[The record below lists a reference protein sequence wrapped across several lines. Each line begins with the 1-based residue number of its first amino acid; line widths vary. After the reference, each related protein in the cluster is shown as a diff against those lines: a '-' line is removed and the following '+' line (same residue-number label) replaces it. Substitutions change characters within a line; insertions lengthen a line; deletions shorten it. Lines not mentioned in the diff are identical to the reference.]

1 MPKKRKN
8 LSESPSRKVVDSERM
23 AASGE
28 GLVPPSGDVSVSRAI
43 YSVNQEELLNNM
55 SEMFSDLDASVVY
68 MVLSECD
75 FKVEN
80 AMDCLLELS
89 TAAKGV
95 ISSKVSGFDS
105 IASSLSLVNQQ
116 SSVANEIVG
125 ESCAKEDIV
134 NFKEESEESEK
145 ISSPDIQLT
154 EELDPLIQ
162 TAFEKYSLRDKLYD
176 STNDKI
182 TGKQP
187 VTLDQSNSNG
197 INEFPES
204 EKSSLEFNVLL
215 SLQQAETENEK
226 LENFSSMLISEGHKS
241 SQPAVSKSSIQTKD
255 SSSADMDIFAQVSVR
270 SSLPEIN
277 TDNAPEVIKPANSEV
292 ACRNLNQSQ
301 NIVSD
306 HGSLNTSGH
315 FFQGLGEAGTTASGN
330 SSSKCLEQQDG
341 VMAVCSSQKS
351 ISLPEVFE
359 SLEGSSFKSPQL
371 ADVQQGW
378 NLHFFPP
385 TQHPP
390 QPPWN
395 PMAPVFYP
403 SGGSHSFVIPVAI
416 SPGQWRPVSDCRTHG
431 KRMPFPPP
439 VVSHV
444 WDSNASPKVWGN
456 QDGIQKMNLSQV
468 HQPPVC
474 PVMRKKTHLVGQVL
488 VLLRGVPGS
497 GKSFL
502 ARALLED
509 NPSGIILSTDDYF
522 YKNGQYQYDAN
533 CLGEAHE
540 WNRKQAKEAFEKRIS
555 PIIIDNTNIQAWEM
569 KPYVAL
575 SQQYKY
581 KVMFRE
587 PDTWWKFK
595 PKELERRNIHGIS
608 KEKIKRMLEHYERCL
623 TVNSILNSAIP
634 NKSENADWNE
644 DPCQGEGYGQ
654 KEVHAYVKE
663 ERLFASA
670 SKPPELAE
678 EEKHA
683 SATSS
688 AVENNLTDKYFQK
701 EEEEIENNL
710 REHVSENSNIQGGV
724 DISLSDYEEKEVPL
738 GQKTVKREEIH
749 RITETETTKTNEVK
763 SVETTHLHICSCE
776 HIQEHSDKILEVQT
790 EKDQYNETEVE
801 PVVTHERNIMKQN
814 GSSLDVSVRP
824 ELLNFL
830 GDWPVEQTI
839 RQRTKRTRRT
849 DKFSMKRDKE
859 DKATSQHLLDSHK
872 SQVDLTDIQ
881 QEVLPGEKRQGEEN
895 LVSDSFCVLGSD
907 KITPELQ
914 MMGDWPAMSSLQQ
927 RQHRSRRISKRS
939 LSESDEAG
947 NNKCDIHKNV
957 LDTVDM
963 LHGTSVNTEELQD
976 TVTSNFQEPERVAS
990 ENISEKKPQHNK
1002 RTRKHHKLALTF
1014 TNSSM
1019 ALSKPEEQLSML
1031 NLLEKEAEKHICK
1044 QPSRYS
1050 QTEPQDFALLWR
1062 LEKKIIISENIIS
1075 ENTKVLH
1082 GRLDAFR
1089 PKDMDAASSSREKI
1103 PYRVMYDKSTHVE
1116 ESELTSIDESENLNV
1131 LCKLFGSFSFD
1142 ALKDLYER
1150 CNKDIVWATGLLLDS
1165 DEKLCKGEDIEFLQE
1180 AGTEPATTD
1189 LEFKANTNYGENLK
1203 NSEQT
1208 SQIIGTNGITQLS
1221 ENNLSVC
1228 YAESETAD
1236 ILETD
1241 AKISDSL
1248 TRLPPGASVK
1258 LKNTKDI
1265 APRTQAEGSG
1275 TDIIKQSVSET
1286 QKINLKAMSLVNETE
1301 EKPVVSQL
1309 DVGLCLP
1316 ENLHKVF
1323 NTAPNILK
1331 SKLNKE
1337 IDSKLS
1343 ETYLES
1349 SKVNNMIRPLL
1360 QMDQAPLKNCAS
1372 DVKELETYKETQ
1384 GNDMIATGGDREES
1398 KPSNMDEDRTKILN
1412 PASLSSG
1419 SMNINCLEL
1428 ALPPELALQLKEI
1441 FGPVGIDSGSL
1452 TVEDYVVHIDLN
1464 LAKVIH
1470 EKWKESI
1477 MKRQRMEDEYYK
1489 LLMQDGGGSANQA
1502 FSPSAPQ
1509 EEFFLCKKHPL
1520 HSPTTWA
1527 MTSSHN
1533 LILRLKDLDDPNTIL
1548 SQSTDSKL
1556 QRKKMGCSS
1565 RSSTETH
1572 SENLATSEIFPFMD
1586 HWNAQTQRVSLREI
1600 MSEEIALQEK
1610 QDLKHVPSMARKD
1623 CAASLKEKQLFE
1635 MFPTINQNFLM
1646 DIFKDNNYSLEQTEQ
1661 FLNCVLEADPVKTVV
1676 AQEIAQE
1683 SDTLPSC
1690 SAIKNREKKAK
1701 KSKEAEDVLNE
1712 MVFQD
1717 IEYPGY
1723 DDFRAEAFLHQEK
1736 KQECLKKAEEAYRMG
1751 MKPVAAFYAQ
1761 QGRLHEQKMKEANHA
1776 AAVQIFEKVNASLLP
1791 QNVLDLHGL
1800 HVDEAINHL
1809 SRVLLEKSHEY
1820 KQTGGKPYL
1829 CVITGRGNHSQGG
1842 VARIKPAAIKYLTSH
1857 NFRFTEIKPGCL
1869 KVTLK

>member
-8 LSESPSRKVVDSERM
+8 PGVSPSRKIMDSERM
-23 AASGE
+23 TASGE
-28 GLVPPSGDVSVSRAI
+28 GLVPPPGDVSVSRAI
-43 YSVNQEELLNNM
+43 YSVNKEELFNNM
-55 SEMFSDLDASVVY
+55 SEMFSGLDPSVVY

-89 TAAKGV
+89 TATKGV
-95 ISSKVSGFDS
+95 ASSRVSGFDS
-105 IASSLSLVNQQ
+105 VASSLSLVNQQ
-116 SSVANEIVG
+116 SSVSNEIVG

-134 NFKEESEESEK
+134 NFKEESVK
-145 ISSPDIQLT
+145 IPSPDIQLT
-154 EELDPLIQ
+154 EELDSLIQ

-187 VTLDQSNSNG
+187 MTSDQSNSNG

-204 EKSSLEFNVLL
+204 EKSSLGFNVLF

-226 LENFSSMLISEGHKS
+226 FENFSSMLISEGRKS

-255 SSSADMDIFAQVSVR
+255 SSLVDMDIFAQVSVS
-270 SSLPEIN
+270 SSLPEID
-277 TDNAPEVIKPANSEV
+277 TDNAPEVIKPANLEV
-292 ACRNLNQSQ
+292 ACRNRNQSQ

-306 HGSLNTSGH
+306 HGSLFDASSH
-315 FFQGLGEAGTTASGN
+315 FFQGFVEAGTTASGN
-330 SSSKCLEQQDG
+330 SSSKYLEQQEG
-341 VMAVCSSQKS
+341 VMAVCSGQKS
-351 ISLPEVFE
+351 ISLPEVSE
-359 SLEGSSFKSPQL
+359 SLEGSSFKLPQL
-371 ADVQQGW
+371 VDVQQRR
-378 NLHFFPP
+378 NLHFSPP
-385 TQHPP
+385 PQQSP

-395 PMAPVFYP
+395 PVAPVFYP
-403 SGGSHSFVIPVAI
+403 SSGSHSFVTPVAI
-416 SPGQWRPVSDCRTHG
+416 SPGQWRPLADYRTHG
-431 KRMPFPPP
+431 KGMPFPPP

-502 ARALLED
+502 ARTLLED

-540 WNRKQAKEAFEKRIS
+540 WNRKRAKEAFEKRIS
-555 PIIIDNTNIQAWEM
+555 PIIIDNTNVQAWEM

-595 PKELERRNIHGIS
+595 PKELERRNIHGVS
-608 KEKIKRMLEHYERCL
+608 KEKIKRMLERYERCL
-623 TVNSILNSAIP
+623 TINSILNSTVP
-634 NKSENADWNE
+634 DKSENADWNE
-644 DPCQGEGYGQ
+644 DLCQGEGYGQ

-670 SKPPELAE
+670 LKLPELAE
-678 EEKHA
+678 EEKHV
-683 SATSS
+683 SAISS
-688 AVENNLTDKYFQK
+688 ALENNNLGDKYFRK

-710 REHVSENSNIQGGV
+710 REHVSENSIIQGGV

-738 GQKTVKREEIH
+738 GEKAIKREEIH
-749 RITETETTKTNEVK
+749 RITETETSKTDEVK
-763 SVETTHLHICSCE
+763 SEETTHLHICSCE
-776 HIQEHSDKILEVQT
+776 HIQEHSDKIVEVQT
-790 EKDQYNETEVE
+790 EKDQYNEIAVE
-801 PVVTHERNIMKQN
+801 PVLTRERNIMKQN
-814 GSSLDVSVRP
+814 DSSLDVSVRP

-839 RQRTKRTRRT
+839 GQRTKRTRRI
-849 DKFSMKRDKE
+849 DKSMKSDKE

-872 SQVDLTDIQ
+872 AQVDLADIQ
-881 QEVLPGEKRQGEEN
+881 QEVPPGEKRQGEEN
-895 LVSDSFCVLGSD
+895 LASDSFCVLGAD
-907 KITPELQ
+907 TVTPELQ
-914 MMGDWPAMSSLQQ
+914 MVGDWPAMSSLRQ

-957 LDTVDM
+957 LDPVDV
-963 LHGTSVNTEELQD
+963 LHGTSVSTEELQE
-976 TVTSNFQEPERVAS
+976 TEKSNFQEPERVAS
-990 ENISEKKPQHNK
+990 ESISEKKPKQNK

-1014 TNSSM
+1014 TNSSV
-1019 ALSKPEEQLSML
+1019 ALSKPEEQLSTL
-1031 NLLEKEAEKHICK
+1031 NLLEEKPKKHICK

-1062 LEKKIIISENIIS
+1062 LEKKIITSENIIS

-1082 GRLDAFR
+1082 GRLEAFR
-1089 PKDMDAASSSREKI
+1089 PKDMDAASSSQEKI
-1103 PYRVMYDKSTHVE
+1103 PYRVMYDKSTYVE
-1116 ESELTSIDESENLNV
+1116 ESELISIDESENLNV

-1165 DEKLCKGEDIEFLQE
+1165 DEKLCKGEDIECLQE
-1180 AGTEPATTD
+1180 AGTELGTPD
-1189 LEFKANTNYGENLK
+1189 LEFKANTNYRENLK

-1208 SQIIGTNGITQLS
+1208 SQIIMTDGITQLS

-1228 YAESETAD
+1228 YAESETTD

-1241 AKISDSL
+1241 VKISDSL
-1248 TRLPPGASVK
+1248 TRLPPSASIK
-1258 LKNTKDI
+1258 LKNTNDI
-1265 APRTQAEGSG
+1265 APRTQAQDTG
-1275 TDIIKQSVSET
+1275 TDIIEQSVSDT
-1286 QKINLKAMSLVNETE
+1286 QKINSKVMSLVNETE
-1301 EKPVVSQL
+1301 EKPVVSQF

-1316 ENLHKVF
+1316 VTFPKEF
-1323 NTAPNILK
+1323 NTAPIILK
-1331 SKLNKE
+1331 PKLNKE
-1337 IDSKLS
+1337 IDNKLS
-1343 ETYLES
+1343 ETYQES
-1349 SKVNNMIRPLL
+1349 SKVNNMILPLL
-1360 QMDQAPLKNCAS
+1360 QMDQAPLKSYAS
-1372 DVKELETYKETQ
+1372 DEEELETYKETQ
-1384 GNDMIATGGDREES
+1384 GNPMISIGGDREES
-1398 KPSNMDEDRTKILN
+1398 KPSNMDEDRTKLLN
-1412 PASLSSG
+1412 PSSLSSG
-1419 SMNINCLEL
+1419 SININCLEL

-1441 FGPVGIDSGSL
+1441 FGPVGIDS
-1452 TVEDYVVHIDLN
+1452 
-1464 LAKVIH
+1464 
-1470 EKWKESI
+1470 
-1477 MKRQRMEDEYYK
+1477 
-1489 LLMQDGGGSANQA
+1489 
-1502 FSPSAPQ
+1502 
-1509 EEFFLCKKHPL
+1509 
-1520 HSPTTWA
+1520 
-1527 MTSSHN
+1527 
-1533 LILRLKDLDDPNTIL
+1533 DLDDSDTVL

-1556 QRKKMGCSS
+1556 QRKKMAWPS

-1586 HWNAQTQRVSLREI
+1586 HWNAQTQRVSLRKI

-1623 CAASLKEKQLFE
+1623 CAARLKEKQLFE

-1661 FLNCVLEADPVKTVV
+1661 FLNCVLEADLVKTVV
-1676 AQEIAQE
+1676 AQEIAQQSE
-1683 SDTLPSC
+1683 SLPSC

-1723 DDFRAEAFLHQEK
+1723 DDFRAEAFLHQQK

-1751 MKPVAAFYAQ
+1751 MKPVATFYAQ
-1761 QGRLHEQKMKEANHA
+1761 QGRLHEQKMKEANHD

-1791 QNVLDLHGL
+1791 ENVLDLHGL

-1809 SRVLLEKSHEY
+1809 SRVLQEKSHEY

-1842 VARIKPAAIKYLTSH
+1842 VARIKPAATKYLTSH

-1869 KVTLK
+1869 KVMLK

>member
-1489 LLMQDGGGSANQA
+1489 LLMQD
-1502 FSPSAPQ
+1502 
-1509 EEFFLCKKHPL
+1509 
-1520 HSPTTWA
+1520 
-1527 MTSSHN
+1527 
-1533 LILRLKDLDDPNTIL
+1533 LDDPNTIL

-1857 NFRFTEIKPGCL
+1857 NFR
-1869 KVTLK
+1869 

>member
-8 LSESPSRKVVDSERM
+8 LGVSPSRKIVDSERM

-28 GLVPPSGDVSVSRAI
+28 GLVPPPGDVSVSRAI
-43 YSVNQEELLNNM
+43 YSVNKEELLNNM
-55 SEMFSDLDASVVY
+55 SEMFSDLDPSVVY

-95 ISSKVSGFDS
+95 ASSKVSGFDS

-134 NFKEESEESEK
+134 NFKEESEK
-145 ISSPDIQLT
+145 IPSPDIQLT
-154 EELDPLIQ
+154 EELDSLIQ
-162 TAFEKYSLRDKLYD
+162 TAFEKYSLRDKLHD

-187 VTLDQSNSNG
+187 MTLDQSNSNG
-197 INEFPES
+197 INEFPER
-204 EKSSLEFNVLL
+204 EKSSLGFNVLL

-255 SSSADMDIFAQVSVR
+255 SSSADMDIFAQVSVS
-270 SSLPEIN
+270 SSLPVID
-277 TDNAPEVIKPANSEV
+277 TDNAPEVIKPTNSEV
-292 ACRNLNQSQ
+292 ACRNLDQSQ

-306 HGSLNTSGH
+306 HGTLN
-315 FFQGLGEAGTTASGN
+315 FFQGLVEAGTTASGN
-330 SSSKCLEQQDG
+330 SSSKCLEQQEG
-341 VMAVCSSQKS
+341 VMAVCSGQKS

-378 NLHFFPP
+378 NLHFSPP
-385 TQHPP
+385 PQQPP

-403 SGGSHSFVIPVAI
+403 SSGSHSFVIPVAM
-416 SPGQWRPVSDCRTHG
+416 SPGQWRPVSDYRTHG
-431 KRMPFPPP
+431 KGMPFPPP

-456 QDGIQKMNLSQV
+456 QDGIQNMNLSQV

-502 ARALLED
+502 ARTLLED

-595 PKELERRNIHGIS
+595 PKELERRNIHGVS
-608 KEKIKRMLEHYERCL
+608 KEKIKRMLERYERCL
-623 TVNSILNSAIP
+623 TVNSILNSTVP
-634 NKSENADWNE
+634 DKSENADWNE

-654 KEVHAYVKE
+654 KEVHVYVKE

-678 EEKHA
+678 EAKHA

-688 AVENNLTDKYFQK
+688 AVENNLADKYFRK

-710 REHVSENSNIQGGV
+710 REHVSENSIIQGGV
-724 DISLSDYEEKEVPL
+724 DISLSDYEEKEVSL
-738 GQKTVKREEIH
+738 GKKAVKREEIH
-749 RITETETTKTNEVK
+749 RITETETSKTNEVK
-763 SVETTHLHICSCE
+763 SEETTHLHICSCE

-790 EKDQYNETEVE
+790 EKDQYNEIAVE
-801 PVVTHERNIMKQN
+801 PVVTPERSIMKQN
-814 GSSLDVSVRP
+814 GSSLDESVRP

-839 RQRTKRTRRT
+839 RQRTKRTRRIE
-849 DKFSMKRDKE
+849 KFSMKSDKE

-872 SQVDLTDIQ
+872 AEVDLVDIQ

-895 LVSDSFCVLGSD
+895 LVSDSFCVLGAD

-947 NNKCDIHKNV
+947 NNKCDIQKNV
-957 LDTVDM
+957 FDTVDV
-963 LHGTSVNTEELQD
+963 LHGTSVSTEELQD
-976 TVTSNFQEPERVAS
+976 TETSNFQEPERIAS
-990 ENISEKKPQHNK
+990 ENISEKKPQQNK

-1014 TNSSM
+1014 TNRSV
-1019 ALSKPEEQLSML
+1019 ALSKPEEQLSTL
-1031 NLLEKEAEKHICK
+1031 NLLEEKPEKHICK

-1082 GRLDAFR
+1082 GRLEAFR
-1089 PKDMDAASSSREKI
+1089 PKDMDAASSSQEKI
-1103 PYRVMYDKSTHVE
+1103 PYRVMYDKSTCVE
-1116 ESELTSIDESENLNV
+1116 ESELISIDESENLNV

-1165 DEKLCKGEDIEFLQE
+1165 DEKLCKGEDIECLQE

-1241 AKISDSL
+1241 AKISGSL
-1248 TRLPPGASVK
+1248 TRLLPSASVK

-1265 APRTQAEGSG
+1265 APRTQAEDSG
-1275 TDIIKQSVSET
+1275 TDIIEQSISER
-1286 QKINLKAMSLVNETE
+1286 QKINLKVMSLVNETE

-1316 ENLHKVF
+1316 VTLPKVF
-1323 NTAPNILK
+1323 NTAPTILK
-1331 SKLNKE
+1331 PKLNKE
-1337 IDSKLS
+1337 IDNTLS

-1349 SKVNNMIRPLL
+1349 SKVNNMILPLL

-1372 DVKELETYKETQ
+1372 DEEELETYKETQ
-1384 GNDMIATGGDREES
+1384 GNDMISIGGDREES

-1412 PASLSSG
+1412 PTSLSSG

-1470 EKWKESI
+1470 ETWKESI
-1477 MKRQRMEDEYYK
+1477 MKRQRKEDEYYK
-1489 LLMQDGGGSANQA
+1489 LLMQD
-1502 FSPSAPQ
+1502 
-1509 EEFFLCKKHPL
+1509 
-1520 HSPTTWA
+1520 
-1527 MTSSHN
+1527 
-1533 LILRLKDLDDPNTIL
+1533 LDDSNTIL

-1556 QRKKMGCSS
+1556 QRKKMACPSL
-1565 RSSTETH
+1565 SSTETH

-1610 QDLKHVPSMARKD
+1610 QDLKRVPSMARKD
-1623 CAASLKEKQLFE
+1623 CAARLKEKQLFE

-1676 AQEIAQE
+1676 AQEIAQQ

-1723 DDFRAEAFLHQEK
+1723 DDFRAEAFLHQQK

-1751 MKPVAAFYAQ
+1751 MKPVATFYAQ
-1761 QGRLHEQKMKEANHA
+1761 QGHLHEQKMKEANHD

-1791 QNVLDLHGL
+1791 ENVLDLHGL

-1809 SRVLLEKSHEY
+1809 SRVLQEKSHEY
-1820 KQTGGKPYL
+1820 KQTGGKPYV

-1869 KVTLK
+1869 KVMLK